1 MNGLYKVKIITP
13 LGGSPNFPPN
23 LSCDGGMWGG
33 GGAKAPAKIFE
44 IEALNNAILD
54 PIFSIV
60 GAKFL

>member
-1 MNGLYKVKIITP
+1 MSGLYKVKIITP

-23 LSCDGGMWGG
+23 LSCDGGMG